1 MHTTFVIWD
10 NNLSSDGLYLLKREG
25 SPKLCLLKNKSSD
38 VPQPV
43 VFPEA
48 WLPLWPRSLYWLTVK
63 RGCVIQFYLS
73 KSPILSGQKHYFSIR
88 IVFIYDKRPFSS
100 HSWAGVP
107 PSWGRSYSFQSSN
120 IWRFI
125 LKTGIH
131 CQKESCLNSAENESW
146 PGGEIRAE
154 LHMVM
159 VLVVLGLRHTNPRS
173 QVSTYLET
181 TCN

>member
-1 MHTTFVIWD
+1 MFAQ
-10 NNLSSDGLYLLKREG
+10 KQ
-25 SPKLCLLKNKSSD
+25 KLRCSAACC
-38 VPQPV
+38 
-43 VFPEA
+43 F
-48 WLPLWPRSLYWLTVK
+48 PRSLAAALAAQLVLTYCQT
-63 RGCVIQFYLS
+63 RLCD
-73 KSPILSGQKHYFSIR
+73 PILSFKKSNIVQQKHYFSIR
-88 IVFIYDKRPFSS
+88 IGFMIKGLFLS
-100 HSWAGVP
+100 HSWVWC
-107 PSWGRSYSFQSSN
+107 PSFLGAILHFQSSN

-159 VLVVLGLRHTNPRS
+159 VLVVLGLHHTNPRS

>member
-1 MHTTFVIWD
+1 MFAQ
-10 NNLSSDGLYLLKREG
+10 KQ
-25 SPKLCLLKNKSSD
+25 KLRCSTACC
-38 VPQPV
+38 
-43 VFPEA
+43 F
-48 WLPLWPRSLYWLTVK
+48 PRSLAAALAAQLVLTYCQT
-63 RGCVIQFYLS
+63 RLCD
-73 KSPILSGQKHYFSIR
+73 PILSFKKSNIVRQKHYFSIR

-100 HSWAGVP
+100 HSWACCPSSLGWSYIFSP
-107 PSWGRSYSFQSSN
+107 PIFGDSSSKLA
-120 IWRFI
+120 FI
-125 LKTGIH
+125 VKKRVAWTA
-131 CQKESCLNSAENESW
+131 QKMSLG

>member
-10 NNLSSDGLYLLKREG
+10 NNLNSDGLYLLKREG

-48 WLPLWPRSLYWLTVK
+48 WLPLAAQLVLTYCQT
-63 RGCVIQFYLS
+63 RLCD
-73 KSPILSGQKHYFSIR
+73 PILSFKKSNIVRQKHYFSIR

-146 PGGEIRAE
+146 SGG
-154 LHMVM
+154 
-159 VLVVLGLRHTNPRS
+159 
-173 QVSTYLET
+173 
-181 TCN
+181 

>member
-10 NNLSSDGLYLLKREG
+10 NNLNSDGLYLLKRER

-146 PGGEIRAE
+146 PGGWNSSGVTHGDGVGGAWPPPHQPPISGF
-154 LHMVM
+154 HIFGNYM
-159 VLVVLGLRHTNPRS
+159 
-173 QVSTYLET
+173 
-181 TCN
+181 